1 MTDISQYTLDLDCAA
16 GVLPEAV
23 ELRLLPLL
31 SRLVD
36 TELEA
41 SITAEWEAKLGKHPR
56 MLNGAKFRYGCARV
70 ADGGRVC
77 FELALTDY
85 RSMIGTSLSS
95 RLPEIASRGEPRLL
109 ANAVGN
115 GAVVETC
122 TKRVG
127 VESESSMHTE
137 AIGSVRCSDRII
149 VARNVLTALGVPPS
163 GPTLLVTDSKSNMLV
178 ANDAGSSARSRHY
191 LRMYRI
197 LQQRIACDDIAL
209 KYVPD
214 CENAADALTKW
225 VDKGKFERCVAY
237 MTGERSTPR

>member
-23 ELRLLPLL
+23 ELRLLPSH

-56 MLNGAKFRYGCARV
+56 MFNGAKFRYGCARV

-95 RLPEIASRGEPRLL
+95 RLPEIASRGEPRLH
-109 ANAVGN
+109 A
-115 GAVVETC
+115 
-122 TKRVG
+122 G
-127 VESESSMHTE
+127 VTRER
-137 AIGSVRCSDRII
+137 GGR
-149 VARNVLTALGVPPS
+149 
-163 GPTLLVTDSKSNMLV
+163 
-178 ANDAGSSARSRHY
+178 AGSSKGGRRCWSRPTRASLRS
-191 LRMYRI
+191 
-197 LQQRIACDDIAL
+197 C
-209 KYVPD
+209 
-214 CENAADALTKW
+214 AATCAI
-225 VDKGKFERCVAY
+225 FRA
-237 MTGERSTPR
+237 S